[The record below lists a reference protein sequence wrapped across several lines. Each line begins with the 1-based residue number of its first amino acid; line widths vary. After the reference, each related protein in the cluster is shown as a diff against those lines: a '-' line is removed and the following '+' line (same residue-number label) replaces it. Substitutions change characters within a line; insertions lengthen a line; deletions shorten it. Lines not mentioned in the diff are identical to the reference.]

1 MCLNCEW
8 LVGVLGLFCT
18 VKNMFRKT
26 IKRGEISLIGQPTK
40 NRGSCTDVQP
50 GPVCTSMQWWQEKGQ
65 EPISL
70 SLTLLLK
77 VSVLLLTKGVFTL
90 LPTSRHKKMLTV
102 FLTQLETGVT
112 PI

>member
-1 MCLNCEW
+1 MHQYA
-8 LVGVLGLFCT
+8 VVA
-18 VKNMFRKT
+18 
-26 IKRGEISLIGQPTK
+26 GEGAGAHLT
-40 NRGSCTDVQP
+40 
-50 GPVCTSMQWWQEKGQ
+50 
-65 EPISL
+65 